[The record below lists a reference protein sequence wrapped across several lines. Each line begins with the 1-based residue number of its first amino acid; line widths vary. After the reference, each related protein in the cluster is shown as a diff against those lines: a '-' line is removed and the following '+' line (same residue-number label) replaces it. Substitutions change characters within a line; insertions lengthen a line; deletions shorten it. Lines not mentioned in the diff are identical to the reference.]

1 MTRHSERTKI
11 IMVQYTNSTPNF
23 NDWNFYFQPFPY
35 SEGLVVLLILL
46 CGLKIQLQKPNR
58 QRNIKLIQEFQRGVV
73 QLLNTL
79 MNWCAR
85 MQDFDD
91 THIKKHVINVK
102 VVPYENKT
110 IVKPEKKKE
119 DKHPWD
125 IAQEIILE
133 QKQAALAV
141 KWAVL
146 PLEVLMDKQFLTIL
160 HADATP
166 LKEAAKQLPKK
177 IYEIIKSQE
186 QLTRIPAELTDQLV
200 FDVSKTYY
208 YSIIESL
215 CRLIKSIQQ
224 GQRTTLVS
232 LAKIVQDQ
240 SDEIEKYQTLL
251 KLPAEVR
258 QLQLRMEKLKKHVNT
273 QLERIDKKT
282 SVTSVTVSEIRSQIH
297 RLETAMEGNFEH
309 IPEPDKPLWVF
320 PGDIVELHA
329 PEDDILF
336 HEECVSSIPS
346 NDHQQ
351 QEESSTT
358 GGELQGEQDNIPHRL
373 SPLRQYIP
381 AGAERGPSNSSS
393 STCEEEE
400 TVEEELARYF
410 SNPSYRA
417 ANPALLEPIDPDE
430 DWGDTLPVLLPLQ
443 ISQGPS
449 QPTARSEKRQRYL
462 QKRRERRRQNEW
474 RRNHD
479 QNHLNH

>member
-1 MTRHSERTKI
+1 M
-11 IMVQYTNSTPNF
+11 MDQYTNSTPNS
-23 NDWNFYFQPFPY
+23 NDWNFYFWPFPY
-35 SEGLVVLLILL
+35 GEGLVVLLIFLY
-46 CGLKIQLQKPNR
+46 GLKTQLQNPNR
-58 QRNIKLIQEFQRGVV
+58 QRNIKLIQEFQRKTVH
-73 QLLNTL
+73 LLNTL
-79 MNWCAR
+79 MNWCAC

-110 IVKPEKKKE
+110 IVKLAKKKE

-146 PLEVLMDKQFLTIL
+146 PLEILMDEQFLTIL
-160 HADATP
+160 TDATP
-166 LKEAAKQLPKK
+166 LKEAAKQLPER

-208 YSIIESL
+208 YSVIESL

-224 GQRTTLVS
+224 GQRTALVS

-240 SDEIEKYQTLL
+240 RDEIEKYQTLL

-273 QLERIDKKT
+273 HLERIDKKT

-297 RLETAMEGNFEH
+297 RLETTMEGNFGH
-309 IPEPDKPLWVF
+309 IPEPDKPSWVF

-358 GGELQGEQDNIPHRL
+358 GGELQEEQDNIPHGL

-381 AGAERGPSNSSS
+381 AGVEIGASNSSS

-400 TVEEELARYF
+400 TVEEELAQYF

-430 DWGDTLPVLLPLQ
+430 NWGDTLPVLLPLQ

-449 QPTARSEKRQRYL
+449 QPTARFEKRQRYL